1 MKKTT
6 VVALLL
12 VAWLSALVG
21 CGDSKEKSPSPVYA
35 GKGTSR

>member
-21 CGDSKEKSPSPVYA
+21 CGDSKERPSLVYA